1 MAYVKRLLLL
11 LAMGSVS
18 VVLAGCYG
26 VPAKHRMNTPFRAP
40 MAADREPVEGL
51 KTAGSPKADTQQQSR

>member
-26 VPAKHRMNTPFRAP
+26 VPATHRINTPFRAP
-40 MAADREPVEGL
+40 TAADREPVAGL
-51 KTAGSPKADTQQQSR
+51 KTAGSPEVDTKHSQ

>member
-26 VPAKHRMNTPFRAP
+26 VSTMYRINHTVSDTDGDGPRA
-40 MAADREPVEGL
+40 RSGVEDCRI
-51 KTAGSPKADTQQQSR
+51 P

>member
-26 VPAKHRMNTPFRAP
+26 VPARHRMNTPFPASP
-40 MAADREPVEGL
+40 PADHEPVAGL
-51 KTAGSPKADTQQQSR
+51 KTAGSPEGDTQQSR

>member
-11 LAMGSVS
+11 LAIGSVS

-26 VPAKHRMNTPFRAP
+26 MPAKHIIDTPFRP
-40 MAADREPVEGL
+40 STAADREPVAGL
-51 KTAGSPKADTQQQSR
+51 KTTGSPEGNTQQSR

>member
-26 VPAKHRMNTPFRAP
+26 MPVERQIAP
-40 MAADREPVEGL
+40 QLRGPTAPADREPVAGL
-51 KTAGSPKADTQQQSR
+51 KTVTSPGDTQHSQ

>member
-1 MAYVKRLLLL
+1 MAYIKRLLLL

-26 VPAKHRMNTPFRAP
+26 VPATYRMNTPFRP
-40 MAADREPVEGL
+40 STAADREPVAGL
-51 KTAGSPKADTQQQSR
+51 KTAGSPEVDTQQSR

>member
-1 MAYVKRLLLL
+1 MAYIKRLLLL

-26 VPAKHRMNTPFRAP
+26 VPATHRIDTPFRASTV
-40 MAADREPVEGL
+40 ADSEPVAGL
-51 KTAGSPKADTQQQSR
+51 KTAGSPEVDTQHSR

>member
-1 MAYVKRLLLL
+1 MAYIKRLLLL

-26 VPAKHRMNTPFRAP
+26 VSTMYRINQPFPTPTAT
-40 MAADREPVEGL
+40 DREPVAGL
-51 KTAGSPKADTQQQSR
+51 KTAGSPEVDTQHSQ